1 MWLIKEKVSSANME
15 SLNLNILSNRI
26 KDNDFCVK
34 ELNREK
40 DENIKLKQD
49 LLSMKESAM
58 QMKEL
63 YELELKKNQDFF
75 NIRNGLESEIN
86 SFKQKI
92 SQIED
97 ERINAIELN
106 KQTIAGLEDEIN
118 SSKSKKKNKSLNVYK
133 QFLNLGDILHENGL
147 LVGSVKKRFTHFL
160 DFFKDEGL
168 DVAKYQN
175 MPKSPK
181 KKIIQTRI
189 EVSPMTPKRRIALRK
204 DSKSDQSTQ
213 SPEVSIKYFTPSKNT
228 TPTKTVSSGIQT
240 SDQSS
245 MTYFSTTTRGTS
257 TSTFI
262 QKVDVC
268 TMFPEVLPIS
278 FEEIFTETIVRLPLL
293 SPIDEILCLA
303 KEMETQTGEQI
314 IIKEMKDAETITNL
328 SNIRKKIDYCK
339 KRIPSPNSFMFEN
352 LKKESISPSVSMNN
366 LDSFT
371 EPFALNPQLANLWS
385 LLGHSIFS
393 IIGNGRIADHDK
405 ILQIH
410 KAIENEARKED
421 SNKNSLNFKNELLR
435 SGSSSR
441 DSFDFSHFSRSE
453 DEIVVPVVEKE
464 AETKKLFKEPEVQME
479 QPMIIEDVEEI
490 IEVGPTE
497 PILVIS
503 DPEIV
508 ENSPITLSPKLM
520 KNLLPTNE
528 VELLPTI
535 VQESEDISEEFQL
548 EKVQKC
554 KEIAEI
560 SPNFEKIISLSPK
573 VLSVLK
579 DSVVDENLSPV
590 KLCSSIVEETEI
602 IEFPL
607 NEEITEDSPMDGK
620 LIFFYIIIFFFD
632 TFVIVFVKISIVR
645 IVGQITFFNK
655 I

>member
-1 MWLIKEKVSSANME
+1 MWLIKEKVSSTNME

-75 NIRNGLESEIN
+75 NIRNGLESEVN

-92 SQIED
+92 AQIED

-118 SSKSKKKNKSLNVYK
+118 SSKSKKKNKSLSVFK
-133 QFLNLGDILHENGL
+133 QFLNFGDILHENGL

-168 DVAKYQN
+168 DVEKYQN

-181 KKIIQTRI
+181 KKIIQTKI

-213 SPEVSIKYFTPSKNT
+213 SPEIPIKYFTPSKNT
-228 TPTKTVSSGIQT
+228 TPTKTVSSGVQT

-303 KEMETQTGEQI
+303 KEMETQTGEQM

-339 KRIPSPNSFMFEN
+339 KRIPSPHSFMFEN
-352 LKKESISPSVSMNN
+352 LKKESISPSNSMNN

-421 SNKNSLNFKNELLR
+421 SNKNSHNFKNELLR
-435 SGSSSR
+435 SGSNSR
-441 DSFDFSHFSRSE
+441 DSFDFSHFSRNE
-453 DEIVVPVVEKE
+453 DEIIVPIVEKNSE
-464 AETKKLFKEPEVQME
+464 ITNLLPKKLFKEAEVQVE
-479 QPMIIEDVEEI
+479 QPMIVDDVEEV
-490 IEVGPTE
+490 IEVGPIE

-503 DPEIV
+503 DPDIV
-508 ENSPITLSPKLM
+508 ENSSITLSPKLI

-528 VELLPTI
+528 AELLPTI
-535 VQESEDISEEFQL
+535 VQENEEISSVPMEETVK
-548 EKVQKC
+548 EC
-554 KEIAEI
+554 KEIVEI
-560 SPNFEKIISLSPK
+560 SPVKKVNKHFEKIISLSPK
-573 VLSVLK
+573 VLSVLN
-579 DSVVDENLSPV
+579 DSVVDNNLSPV
-590 KLCSSIVEETEI
+590 ELCSSIVEETEI

-607 NEEITEDSPMDGK
+607 IEDIAAENSPIDGK
-620 LIFFYIIIFFFD
+620 LYFFLLFFFS
-632 TFVIVFVKISIVR
+632 TFLF
-645 IVGQITFFNK
+645 
-655 I
+655 

>member
-1 MWLIKEKVSSANME
+1 MWFINEKVSSVNME

-75 NIRNGLESEIN
+75 NIRNGLELEVN

-92 SQIED
+92 AQIED

-118 SSKSKKKNKSLNVYK
+118 SCKSKKKNKSLSVYK
-133 QFLNLGDILHENGL
+133 QFLNFGDILHENGL
-147 LVGSVKKRFTHFL
+147 LVGSVKKRFTHFF

-168 DVAKYQN
+168 DISKYQN

-181 KKIIQTRI
+181 KKIIQTKI
-189 EVSPMTPKRRIALRK
+189 ELSPMTPKRRIALRK

-213 SPEVSIKYFTPSKNT
+213 SPEIQIKYFTPSKNT
-228 TPTKTVSSGIQT
+228 TPTKTVSSGVQT

-303 KEMETQTGEQI
+303 KEMETQTGELI
-314 IIKEMKDAETITNL
+314 INKEMKDAETITNL

-339 KRIPSPNSFMFEN
+339 KRIPSPHSFMFEN
-352 LKKESISPSVSMNN
+352 FKKESISPSNSMNN

-421 SNKNSLNFKNELLR
+421 SNKNSHNFKNELLR
-435 SGSSSR
+435 SGSNSR
-441 DSFDFSHFSRSE
+441 DSFDFSHFSRNE
-453 DEIVVPVVEKE
+453 DEILVPIVEKNPE
-464 AETKKLFKEPEVQME
+464 VILLPKKLFKEVEAQVE
-479 QPMIIEDVEEI
+479 QPIVEDVEEI
-490 IEVGPTE
+490 VGPIE

-508 ENSPITLSPKLM
+508 ENSSII
-520 KNLLPTNE
+520 LPTIE
-528 VELLPTI
+528 VELLPVI
-535 VQESEDISEEFQL
+535 EEESEEVSSVPTEEFQM
-548 EKVQKC
+548 ETVEEC
-554 KEIAEI
+554 KEIVEI
-560 SPNFEKIISLSPK
+560 STVKNVNIEKLISLSPK
-573 VLSVLK
+573 VFSVFK
-579 DSVVDENLSPV
+579 DSFVDKSLSPI
-590 KLCSSIVEETEI
+590 SSSFLEEEEEEEEI
-602 IEFPL
+602 MEFPL
-607 NEEITEDSPMDGK
+607 IEENAVESSIDGK
-620 LIFFYIIIFFFD
+620 FILFF
-632 TFVIVFVKISIVR
+632 V
-645 IVGQITFFNK
+645 
-655 I
+655 

>member
-1 MWLIKEKVSSANME
+1 MWFIKEKISTVNME

-40 DENIKLKQD
+40 DENLKLKQD

-75 NIRNGLESEIN
+75 NIRNGLELEVN
-86 SFKQKI
+86 SFKQQI
-92 SQIED
+92 AQIED
-97 ERINAIELN
+97 ERINTIELN

-118 SSKSKKKNKSLNVYK
+118 SSKSKKKNKSLSVYK
-133 QFLNLGDILHENGL
+133 QFLNFGDILHENGL
-147 LVGSVKKRFTHFL
+147 LVGSVKKRFIHFF

-168 DVAKYQN
+168 DVSKYQN

-181 KKIIQTRI
+181 KKIIQTKI

-213 SPEVSIKYFTPSKNT
+213 SPEIQIKYFTPSKNT
-228 TPTKTVSSGIQT
+228 TPTKTVSSGVQT

-314 IIKEMKDAETITNL
+314 INREMKDAETITNL

-339 KRIPSPNSFMFEN
+339 KRIPSPHSFMFEN
-352 LKKESISPSVSMNN
+352 FKKESISPSNSMNN

-421 SNKNSLNFKNELLR
+421 SNKNSHNFKNELLR

-441 DSFDFSHFSRSE
+441 DSFDFSHFSRNE
-453 DEIVVPVVEKE
+453 DEILVPIVEKSSE
-464 AETKKLFKEPEVQME
+464 VLLTNLLPKKLFKETEVQVE
-479 QPMIIEDVEEI
+479 QPMIVEDVEEI
-490 IEVGPTE
+490 LGPIEPV
-497 PILVIS
+497 LVIS
-503 DPEIV
+503 DPEVV
-508 ENSPITLSPKLM
+508 ESSN
-520 KNLLPTNE
+520 
-528 VELLPTI
+528 LLPTI
-535 VQESEDISEEFQL
+535 VEESEEISSVPTEEFQM
-548 EKVQKC
+548 EIVEEF
-554 KEIAEI
+554 KEIEEI
-560 SPNFEKIISLSPK
+560 STVKNVNIEKLISLSPK
-573 VLSVLK
+573 VFSVLK
-579 DSVVDENLSPV
+579 DSFIDKSLSPIKV
-590 KLCSSIVEETEI
+590 CSSVVEEEAEEEEI

-607 NEEITEDSPMDGK
+607 IEEIAEDSSIDGK
-620 LIFFYIIIFFFD
+620 LILFFYFFVLV
-632 TFVIVFVKISIVR
+632 TLTLFVYKR
-645 IVGQITFFNK
+645 
-655 I
+655 